1 MFNYSAVIREAIYNL
16 PLRVRETFI
25 LHFYQELS
33 YQEIA
38 QQQKI
43 SYLIVC
49 DRISEAKSIL
59 RNKLRKYFTE
69 DSLKVNKDDSDCV
82 EVELFEKQPT
92 AILILA
98 QIYEEDDLVVD
109 LNTFSY

>member
-43 SYLIVC
+43 SYRIVC

-59 RNKLRKYFTE
+59 RKKLRRYFTE
-69 DSLKVNKDDSDCV
+69 ESLTANTDDSNCV
-82 EVELFEKQPT
+82 EVELCEKQPT
-92 AILILA
+92 PILILA
-98 QIYEEDDLVVD
+98 QIYEENDLVVD
-109 LNTFSY
+109 FNTLSY